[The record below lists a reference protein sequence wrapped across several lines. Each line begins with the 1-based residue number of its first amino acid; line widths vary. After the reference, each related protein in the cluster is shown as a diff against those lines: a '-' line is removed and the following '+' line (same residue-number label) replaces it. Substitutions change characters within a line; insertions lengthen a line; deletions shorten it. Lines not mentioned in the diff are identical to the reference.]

1 MTRTFRL
8 AVLECDTPL
17 PSLVQKR
24 GSYAEVFRDL
34 LSKGLKDDS
43 LASKVKDLSLEL
55 SKWDVVTAQEYPNPE
70 DVDGLLLT
78 GSRHTS
84 FADDPWILK
93 LVEYVKKVHT
103 IPDKPIVGICFGHQ
117 IIGRALGAKV
127 AVSPG
132 GWEVCVDR
140 INLNETGQKL
150 LGVPS
155 LVRLSQTV
163 SRKLSN
169 TLFKGLHQM
178 HRDAVL
184 EVPEGVVSLGSSSR
198 CEVQGLYS
206 PGRILSF
213 QAHPEFDDFIME
225 EIMQSRYALQI
236 LSKEMYEEGI
246 TRARAD
252 HDGLLV
258 AAKIWEFLLE
268 RHTEVF
274 C

>member
-8 AVLECDTPL
+8 AVLECDTPF
-17 PSLVQKR
+17 PSVLESR
-24 GSYAEVFRDL
+24 GSYGEVFRHL
-34 LSKGLKDDS
+34 LSEGLKDES
-43 LASKVKDLSLEL
+43 LGSKTKDLNLEL
-55 SKWDVVTAQEYPNPE
+55 SKWDVVTAQEYPNP
-70 DVDGLLLT
+70 DDIDGILLT
-78 GSRHTS
+78 GSKHTS

-93 LVEYVKKVHT
+93 LVDYVKKIHA

-132 GWEVCVDR
+132 GWEICVDR

-155 LVRLSQTV
+155 L
-163 SRKLSN
+163 
-169 TLFKGLHQM
+169 GLHQM

-225 EIMQSRYALQI
+225 EIMQARYAQKI
-236 LSKEMYEEGI
+236 FSKEMYEEGI
-246 TRARAD
+246 SRARAD
-252 HDGLLV
+252 HDGRLV
-258 AAKIWEFLLE
+258 AAKIWEFLLD
-268 RHTEVF
+268 RHTEEF